1 MPRGG
6 PTAHAPDRSRSSN
19 GAPPLG
25 KGCCRCVDGLLGF
38 ARQLT
43 QPSPETRS
51 GARLRPSQ
59 TLTLGGSG
67 KTVRPRIAGGLVRK
81 NRTPSHGER

>member
-1 MPRGG
+1 MTSAVQAESRGEGRPRTHQIGLASRTV
-6 PTAHAPDRSRSSN
+6 PRRSERATAAAST
-19 GAPPLG
+19 
-25 KGCCRCVDGLLGF
+25 GLLGF

-59 TLTLGGSG
+59 TLTLGGWG
-67 KTVRPRIAGGLVRK
+67 KTARPQIAGG
-81 NRTPSHGER
+81 S